1 MATNLE
7 NLSINEIEKI
17 LIPSIIKY
25 LQENGGEAS
34 RREIKD
40 ALIANDDDI
49 AKFSQVSKVSKKT
62 GQTWRP
68 FEFRANFSIKNLQI
82 AGIVIAPRSGNVTLT
97 DKGQA
102 INLKT
107 FDVEK
112 DVYSKTK
119 IYWQKKDEERKEKH
133 KNDPSSPT
141 TEEEL
146 STEENL
152 EDKYFAEFK
161 QKLLEAIAKMS
172 PKKFEQFSRRLISRM
187 GVEFTEE
194 GTQVSNDGGIDGLGY
209 HRDSNDFRTTRVV
222 IQCKRFNTG
231 DVGSPDIDKFI
242 GAMVK
247 KKADYGIFITNSY
260 FSKAARR
267 AAKEGV
273 PITLINGDELV
284 NLIVEFKLGVTEIK
298 TYEITE
304 YYDEEKE

>member
-1 MATNLE
+1 MSVDYEKLG
-7 NLSINEIEKI
+7 IIEVEKL
-17 LIPSIIKY
+17 LIPAIIKY

-49 AKFSQVSKVSKKT
+49 ARFSQITKRSKKT
-62 GQTWRP
+62 GSEWAP
-68 FEFRANFSIKNLQI
+68 FEYRANFSIKNLAI
-82 AGIVIAPRSGNVTLT
+82 AGIVEAPRRGNITLT
-97 DKGQA
+97 DKGSE
-102 INLKT
+102 INLKN
-107 FDVEK
+107 FDIEK
-112 DVYSKTK
+112 EVYLLSNP
-119 IYWQKKDEERKEKH
+119 YWQKRSEENKEKH

-141 TEEEL
+141 KEEEL

-152 EDKYFAEFK
+152 RDKYFAEFK
-161 QKLLEAIAKMS
+161 QKLLEAISKMS
-172 PKKFEQFSRRLISRM
+172 PKKFEQFSRRLISKM

-209 HRDSNDFRTTRVV
+209 HRDSNEFRTTRGV
-222 IQCKRFNTG
+222 IQCKRYNTG

-247 KKADYGIFITNSY
+247 KKADYGIFITNSH

-298 TYEITE
+298 TYELTE
-304 YYDEEKE
+304 FYDFE